1 MKDAIFC
8 FTCIKAFEQ
17 SLISSKNAE
26 KALIS
31 VEYKNWSNAATSEKS
46 FHKHNRSEAHR
57 EAHQCIQVIPGQYED
72 IGEQISQPHAE
83 EKSNNQQVLLKIL
96 SNVHFLARQL
106 LPLPWDG
113 DRSDSNFMDVPWKKW
128 MIEKKNIIIRKTLK
142 IMALQILREIAKIFK
157 MQIFIP
163 SSVTK
168 QLTFLW
174 NISQLVICM
183 RWVDN
188 EKRAPYTHCYTHFLN
203 LAIGDTMKNS
213 NLLKHTT
220 DIKLVKKSPKLDA
233 KFNKI
238 NHSLAD
244 EDSNETLFWCKQAT

>member
-46 FHKHNRSEAHR
+46 FHKHNQSEAHR

-72 IGEQISQPHAE
+72 FGEQISQPHAE

-128 MIEKKNIIIRKTLK
+128 MTEKKTLSLGK
-142 IMALQILREIAKIFK
+142 HWRLWHCKYWEKLQK
-157 MQIFIP
+157 
-163 SSVTK
+163 SSRCR
-168 QLTFLW
+168 FLFPH
-174 NISQLVICM
+174 
-183 RWVDN
+183 R
-188 EKRAPYTHCYTHFLN
+188 
-203 LAIGDTMKNS
+203 
-213 NLLKHTT
+213 
-220 DIKLVKKSPKLDA
+220 
-233 KFNKI
+233 
-238 NHSLAD
+238 
-244 EDSNETLFWCKQAT
+244 